1 LKTNFDD
8 DSASLFKNVNVG
20 SLVRVLQIF
29 SKHLKQI
36 AMVKNLKLLIIAVGS
51 FVFLQA
57 RGQDSTKMA
66 APPPKVDSVPPSPAT
81 TFSGSLD
88 LYYRYNFGNAHSSV
102 NNGTGNPFAYTNNYT
117 SFTNSQNSFEL
128 GMATIRADHSWS
140 KGGVTVELGF
150 GRRAQEFSYN
160 DGNTNGYLSL
170 ANVVQA
176 FVYYNITDKIKI
188 TMGKWGTH
196 IGYEVVDAASNRN
209 YSMSYMFS
217 YGPFFNTGI
226 KADIA
231 IAGKTAI
238 MVGISN
244 PTDNSATQAV
254 QKMAIAQFSTA
265 TPNNKWKFYLNYQ
278 GGHNSDFTSLNQFD
292 LVLTGTVTDKFGV
305 GFNATDQ
312 TIKIDS
318 NGNTGSFWG
327 AALYLNVDPSPVFGA
342 TLRAEYFD
350 NKDGTAVFPLMTGN
364 YMEYTL
370 TGQIHLGK
378 LTVMPELRLDNS
390 SVNAF
395 YSNSDTFITGPTSKS
410 TFSALLAA
418 TYVF

>member
-1 LKTNFDD
+1 
-8 DSASLFKNVNVG
+8 
-20 SLVRVLQIF
+20 
-29 SKHLKQI
+29 
-36 AMVKNLKLLIIAVGS
+36 MVKHIKLLIIAVVS
-51 FVFLQA
+51 IVSVQA
-57 RGQDSTKMA
+57 QDSTKMV
-66 APPPKVDSVPPSPAT
+66 APAPKVDSVPPSPAT
-81 TFSGSLD
+81 TFSGSID
-88 LYYRYNFGNAHSSV
+88 MYYRYNFA
-102 NNGTGNPFAYTNNYT
+102 NPPSGITNNNT

-128 GMATIRADHSWS
+128 GMATIRADHSWA

-160 DGNTNGYLSL
+160 EAYQNGTPGNLPTTYFSL
-170 ANVVQA
+170 ANIVQG
-176 FVYYNITDKIKI
+176 FVYYNVTDKVKI

-217 YGPFFNTGI
+217 YGPFYNTGI

-231 IAGKTAI
+231 IAGKTAV

-244 PTDNSATQAV
+244 PTDNTTTMAV
-254 QKMAIAQFSTA
+254 QKMAIAQLSTA
-265 TPNNKWKFYLNYQ
+265 TPDNKWKFYLNYQ
-278 GGHNSDFTSLNQFD
+278 GGHNTDSSTLNQFD
-292 LVLTGTVTDKFGV
+292 LVLTGTVTDKFSV

-312 TIKIDS
+312 TVKAS
-318 NGNTGSFWG
+318 ATNNWLG

-350 NKDGTAVFPLMTGN
+350 NSKDVTPVIPGKYTEF
-364 YMEYTL
+364 TL

-390 SVNAF
+390 DNDVF
-395 YSNSDTFITGPTSKS
+395 WTHSDTNLTGPTSKS
-410 TFSALLAA
+410 TFSGIFAA

>member
-1 LKTNFDD
+1 
-8 DSASLFKNVNVG
+8 
-20 SLVRVLQIF
+20 
-29 SKHLKQI
+29 
-36 AMVKNLKLLIIAVGS
+36 MVKNIKLLIIAIGS
-51 FVFLQA
+51 FVYVN
-57 RGQDSTKMA
+57 GQDSAKTA
-66 APPPKVDSVPPSPAT
+66 ATAPAPKADTVVPSPAT

-88 LYYRYNFGNAHSSV
+88 LYYRYNFANAKGS
-102 NNGTGNPFAYTNNYT
+102 FNNYT

-128 GMATIRADHSWS
+128 GMATIRADHSWA

-160 DGNTNGYLSL
+160 DGVTNSYFSL

-176 FVYYNITDKIKI
+176 YVYYNISDRIKL
-188 TMGKWGTH
+188 TAGKWGTH

-217 YGPFFNTGI
+217 YGPFFNTGL

-244 PTDNSATQAV
+244 PTDNSTTTAV
-254 QKMAIAQFSTA
+254 QKMAIAQLSTA
-265 TPNNKWKFYLNYQ
+265 TPDGKWKFYLNYQ
-278 GGHNSDFTSLNQFD
+278 GGHNTDSSTLNQFD
-292 LVLTGTVTDKFGV
+292 LVLTGTLTDKFSV

-312 TIKIDS
+312 TVKTS
-318 NGNTGSFWG
+318 STNNWWG
-327 AALYLNVDPSPVFGA
+327 AAVYLNADPSPKFGM

-350 NKDGTAVFPLMTGN
+350 NKKAVLPIPDGSF
-364 YMEYTL
+364 MEYTL
-370 TGQIHLGK
+370 TGQFHLGK
-378 LTVMPELRLDNS
+378 LTFMPELRYDNAS
-390 SVNAF
+390 IDGSF
-395 YSNSDTFITGPTSKS
+395 LKHDGTPTKN
-410 TFSALLAA
+410 TFSGILAA